1 MKNWIKNNTRKK
13 PVGFS
18 TDLETNIYVLII
30 MLGFLLMFNVSC
42 STLKYDPD
50 YEPDMEE
57 FQDHYEF
64 CQPFWDMGASEIYM
78 ECMMNEEIRSRLT
91 TTPVPTNDL
100 YTTTHG
106 NTSTST

>member
-1 MKNWIKNNTRKK
+1 MKNQIQRFKEN
-13 PVGFS
+13 
-18 TDLETNIYVLII
+18 LETNLYGVLII
-30 MLGFLLMFNVSC
+30 LSFILMFNVSC

-57 FQDHYEF
+57 FQDHYEY
-64 CQPFWDMGASEIYM
+64 CKPFWDMGSSEIYM

>member
-1 MKNWIKNNTRKK
+1 MKNQIQRFKEN
-13 PVGFS
+13 
-18 TDLETNIYVLII
+18 LETNLYGVLII
-30 MLGFLLMFNVSC
+30 LSFILMFNVSC

-57 FQDHYEF
+57 FQDHYEY
-64 CQPFWDMGASEIYM
+64 CKPFWDMGSSEIYM

-100 YTTTHG
+100 YTVTHG

>member
-1 MKNWIKNNTRKK
+1 MKNQIQRFKEN
-13 PVGFS
+13 
-18 TDLETNIYVLII
+18 LETNLYGVLII
-30 MLGFLLMFNVSC
+30 LSFILMSNVSC

-57 FQDHYEF
+57 FQDHYEY
-64 CQPFWDMGASEIYM
+64 CKPFWDMGSSEIYM

-100 YTTTHG
+100 YTPTHG

>member
-1 MKNWIKNNTRKK
+1 MKNQIQRFKEN
-13 PVGFS
+13 
-18 TDLETNIYVLII
+18 LETNLYGVLII
-30 MLGFLLMFNVSC
+30 LSFILMFNVSC

-57 FQDHYEF
+57 FQDHYEY
-64 CQPFWDMGASEIYM
+64 CKPFWDMGASEIYM

>member
-1 MKNWIKNNTRKK
+1 MKNQIQRFKEN
-13 PVGFS
+13 
-18 TDLETNIYVLII
+18 LETNLYGVLII
-30 MLGFLLMFNVSC
+30 LSFILM
-42 STLKYDPD
+42 YDPD

-57 FQDHYEF
+57 FQDHYEY
-64 CQPFWDMGASEIYM
+64 CKPFWDMGSSEIYM

>member
-1 MKNWIKNNTRKK
+1 MKNKIQRFKEN
-13 PVGFS
+13 
-18 TDLETNIYVLII
+18 LESNLYGVLII
-30 MLGFLLMFNVSC
+30 LSFILMFNVSC

-57 FQDHYEF
+57 FQDHYDY
-64 CQPFWDMGASEIYM
+64 CQPFWDMGSTEIYM

-91 TTPVPTNDL
+91 TTTTTAVPTNDL
-100 YTTTHG
+100 YTVTHG

>member
-1 MKNWIKNNTRKK
+1 MKNQIQRFKEN
-13 PVGFS
+13 
-18 TDLETNIYVLII
+18 LETNLYGVLII
-30 MLGFLLMFNVSC
+30 LSFILMFNVSC

-57 FQDHYEF
+57 FQDHYDF

>member
-1 MKNWIKNNTRKK
+1 MKNKIQRFKEN
-13 PVGFS
+13 
-18 TDLETNIYVLII
+18 LESNLYGVLII
-30 MLGFLLMFNVSC
+30 LSFILMFNVGC

-57 FQDHYEF
+57 FQDHYDY
-64 CQPFWDMGASEIYM
+64 CQPFWDMGSTEIYM

-91 TTPVPTNDL
+91 TTTTTAVPTNDL
-100 YTTTHG
+100 YTVTHG

>member
-1 MKNWIKNNTRKK
+1 MKNWIKNNNRKK

-30 MLGFLLMFNVSC
+30 LLGFLLMFNVGF
-42 STLKYDPD
+42 STLKYAPD
-50 YEPDMEE
+50 YEPDKEE
-57 FQDHYEF
+57 FQDHYDY
-64 CQPFWDMGASEIYM
+64 CKPFWDMGSSEAYM

-91 TTPVPTNDL
+91 TTPVPTNEL
-100 YTTTHG
+100 YTVTHG

>member
-1 MKNWIKNNTRKK
+1 MKNKIQRFKEN
-13 PVGFS
+13 
-18 TDLETNIYVLII
+18 LESNLYGVLII
-30 MLGFLLMFNVSC
+30 LSFILMFNVSC

-57 FQDHYEF
+57 FQDHYDY
-64 CQPFWDMGASEIYM
+64 CQPFWDMGSSEIYM

-91 TTPVPTNDL
+91 TTTTTAVPTNEL
-100 YTTTHG
+100 YTVTHG

>member
-1 MKNWIKNNTRKK
+1 MKNQIQRFKEN
-13 PVGFS
+13 
-18 TDLETNIYVLII
+18 LETNLYGVLII
-30 MLGFLLMFNVSC
+30 LSFILMFNVGC

-64 CQPFWDMGASEIYM
+64 CKPFWDMGSSEIYM

-100 YTTTHG
+100 YTVTHG

>member
-1 MKNWIKNNTRKK
+1 MKNKIQRFKEN
-13 PVGFS
+13 
-18 TDLETNIYVLII
+18 LESNLYGVLII
-30 MLGFLLMFNVSC
+30 LSFILMFNVSC

-57 FQDHYEF
+57 FQDHYEY
-64 CQPFWDMGASEIYM
+64 CKPFWDMGSSEAYM

-91 TTPVPTNDL
+91 TTPVPTNEL

>member
-1 MKNWIKNNTRKK
+1 MKNKIQRFKEN
-13 PVGFS
+13 
-18 TDLETNIYVLII
+18 LESNLYGVLII
-30 MLGFLLMFNVSC
+30 LSFILMFNVSC

-57 FQDHYEF
+57 FQDHYDY
-64 CQPFWDMGASEIYM
+64 CQPFWDMGSSEIYM

-91 TTPVPTNDL
+91 TTTTTAVPTNDL
-100 YTTTHG
+100 YTVTHG

>member
-1 MKNWIKNNTRKK
+1 MKNQIQRFKEN
-13 PVGFS
+13 
-18 TDLETNIYVLII
+18 LETNLYGVLII
-30 MLGFLLMFNVSC
+30 LSFILMFNVSC

-64 CQPFWDMGASEIYM
+64 CKPFWDMGSSEIYM

>member
-1 MKNWIKNNTRKK
+1 MKNQIQRFKEN
-13 PVGFS
+13 
-18 TDLETNIYVLII
+18 LETNLYGVLII
-30 MLGFLLMFNVSC
+30 LSFILMFNVSC

-57 FQDHYEF
+57 FQDHYEY
-64 CQPFWDMGASEIYM
+64 CKPFWDMGSSEVYM

-91 TTPVPTNDL
+91 TTTTTAVPTNDL
-100 YTTTHG
+100 YTVTHG

>member
-1 MKNWIKNNTRKK
+1 MKNQIQRFKEN
-13 PVGFS
+13 
-18 TDLETNIYVLII
+18 LETNLYGVLII
-30 MLGFLLMFNVSC
+30 LSFILMSNVSC

-57 FQDHYEF
+57 FQDHYEY
-64 CQPFWDMGASEIYM
+64 CKPFWDMGSSEIYM

>member
-1 MKNWIKNNTRKK
+1 MKNQIQRFKEN
-13 PVGFS
+13 
-18 TDLETNIYVLII
+18 LETNIYVLII

-57 FQDHYEF
+57 FQDHYEY
-64 CQPFWDMGASEIYM
+64 CKPFWDMGSSEIYM

>member
-1 MKNWIKNNTRKK
+1 MKNQIQRFKEN
-13 PVGFS
+13 
-18 TDLETNIYVLII
+18 LETNLYGVLII
-30 MLGFLLMFNVSC
+30 LSFILMFNVSC

-64 CQPFWDMGASEIYM
+64 CKPFWDMGSSEIYM

-100 YTTTHG
+100 YTVTHG

>member
-1 MKNWIKNNTRKK
+1 MKNQIQRFKEN
-13 PVGFS
+13 
-18 TDLETNIYVLII
+18 LETNLYGVLII
-30 MLGFLLMFNVSC
+30 LSFILMFNVSC

-64 CQPFWDMGASEIYM
+64 CQPFWDMGSSEIYM

>member
-1 MKNWIKNNTRKK
+1 
-13 PVGFS
+13 
-18 TDLETNIYVLII
+18 
-30 MLGFLLMFNVSC
+30 MFNVSC

-57 FQDHYEF
+57 FQDHYDF
-64 CQPFWDMGASEIYM
+64 CKPFWDMGASEIYM

>member
-1 MKNWIKNNTRKK
+1 MKNKIQRFKEN
-13 PVGFS
+13 
-18 TDLETNIYVLII
+18 LESNLYGVLII
-30 MLGFLLMFNVSC
+30 LSFILMFNVGC

-57 FQDHYEF
+57 FQDHYDY
-64 CQPFWDMGASEIYM
+64 CQPFWDMGSSEIYM

-91 TTPVPTNDL
+91 TTTTTAVPTNDL
-100 YTTTHG
+100 YTVTHG

>member
-1 MKNWIKNNTRKK
+1 MKNKIQRFKEN
-13 PVGFS
+13 
-18 TDLETNIYVLII
+18 LETNLYGVLII
-30 MLGFLLMFNVSC
+30 LSFILMFNVSC

-57 FQDHYEF
+57 FQDHYEY
-64 CQPFWDMGASEIYM
+64 CKPFWDMGSSEVYM

>member
-1 MKNWIKNNTRKK
+1 
-13 PVGFS
+13 
-18 TDLETNIYVLII
+18 
-30 MLGFLLMFNVSC
+30 MFNVSC

-64 CQPFWDMGASEIYM
+64 CKTFWDMGSSEIYM

>member
-1 MKNWIKNNTRKK
+1 MTNKIQRFKEN
-13 PVGFS
+13 
-18 TDLETNIYVLII
+18 LETNLYGVLII
-30 MLGFLLMFNVSC
+30 LSFVLMFNVSC

-57 FQDHYEF
+57 FQDHYDY
-64 CQPFWDMGASEIYM
+64 CQPFWDMGSSEIYM

-91 TTPVPTNDL
+91 TTTTTAVPTNEL
-100 YTTTHG
+100 YTVTHG

>member
-1 MKNWIKNNTRKK
+1 MKNQIQRFKEN
-13 PVGFS
+13 
-18 TDLETNIYVLII
+18 LETNLYGVLII
-30 MLGFLLMFNVSC
+30 LSFILMFNVSC

-64 CQPFWDMGASEIYM
+64 CKPFWDMGSSEIYM

-100 YTTTHG
+100 YTTTHS